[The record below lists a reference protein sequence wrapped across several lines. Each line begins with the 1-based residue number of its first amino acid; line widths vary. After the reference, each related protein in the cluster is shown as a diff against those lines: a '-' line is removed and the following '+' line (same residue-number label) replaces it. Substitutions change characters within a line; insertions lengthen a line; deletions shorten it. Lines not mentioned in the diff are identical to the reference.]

1 MVQWVKD
8 LALSLWWCRVQSLA
22 QEIPHAVGEAKKKN
36 KNKGKRPEQTFFSK
50 DDMKIANR
58 YTKRCSTSLIISEMQ
73 IKTTMR
79 YHLTSLRMAIIK
91 KNTNNKCW

>member
-8 LALSLWWCRVQSLA
+8 LALSLWCGRVQSLA
-22 QEIPHAVGEAKKKN
+22 QEIPHAVGEAKKK
-36 KNKGKRPEQTFFSK
+36 KKGGGRRPEQTFFSK

-58 YTKRCSTSLIISEMQ
+58 YTKRCSASLIISEMQ